1 MDLIAFVGA
10 VVGAI
15 LINLIAS
22 ELFAWGPRL
31 SEWLMRCAVQRLVPG
46 MQERMREEWAGHLQ
60 AIPPG
65 LSRIVVAAGFLIAS
79 LPFSS
84 AARVGVSTD
93 KLPTPERLE
102 EIKEEEETLAP
113 QLDWLTG
120 YDPASIARRYYQR
133 ESKF

>member
-22 ELFAWGPRL
+22 ELFAWSPRL

-46 MQERMREEWAGHLQ
+46 MRERMREEWAAHLQ
-60 AIPPG
+60 TIPPG
-65 LSRIVVAAGFLIAS
+65 LSRIVEAAGFLIAS

-93 KLPTPERLE
+93 KLPTPSTA
-102 EIKEEEETLAP
+102 IGP
-113 QLDWLTG
+113 TG
-120 YDPASIARRYYQR
+120 PTGTASFAGTGSFGVPTGPTGTCQR
-133 ESKF
+133 GP